1 MINSLIF
8 KGDSKVRDVI
18 MVLVIVVAFFMLT
31 QDKIKNEDN
40 GYLRE
45 VEHISAAKVVVQ
57 EVTVSNSLPYI
68 HKSTKPFEVYVN
80 MEKYKS
86 KDYNGKKAIALG
98 TAYVNFT
105 VFLGDKQIYEF
116 KEDENKILGSGGGSV
131 FSIIDLP
138 KNINNDKIRI
148 VFTPIIPLESYLI
161 QPIVFADRSNIVLE
175 CISEDYPSIILLFLL
190 FFLFIVIVVIYLA
203 SYKIDTY
210 RKRLLGISLS
220 SFVIGIYVFA
230 NLNVSTYIFSEY
242 VGLLYFME
250 YVSLMFFP
258 YPLIKFIEDDV
269 NPVMKRIMKV
279 CSIVIFINFFAQFTL
294 VCFKI
299 IEFRQ
304 LLPITHMITI
314 LIFANI
320 FLCIL
325 FSEFENKKQKLI
337 LLLSVA
343 PEYISMIILYFRYR
357 FYDNSFF
364 IRIFAFTMLLFVLVQ
379 LYMFII
385 NYIQMSK
392 ENLFIKVYRKMTSID
407 TLTGL
412 NNRYALNNA
421 LEEIRANP
429 TKVTVISIDMNNL
442 KIIND
447 TLGHAFGDKAIIE
460 VGNYLTE
467 NIPNSQV
474 YRIGGDEF
482 LVLSKDVLNEEEI
495 YELNLKK
502 IYIEEVSDLMDI
514 TFSIGMCVYDMVN
527 VQSID
532 EAIIVSDM
540 RMYEN
545 KESLKSQRK
554 KRYIFTRK

>member
-8 KGDSKVRDVI
+8 KRDSRVRAVI
-18 MVLVIVVAFFMLT
+18 MVLIMIIASILLT
-31 QDKIKNEDN
+31 QDKVKNEDN

-45 VEHISAAKVVVQ
+45 VEELSIAKVVVQ
-57 EVTVSNSLPYI
+57 EVTVSKSLPYI
-68 HKSTKPFEVYVN
+68 HKSTEPFEVYLD

-86 KDYNGKKAIALG
+86 KDYNGKKAIGLG
-98 TAYVNFT
+98 TSYLNFI
-105 VFLGDKQIYEF
+105 VYMGDKQIYEF
-116 KEDENKILGSGGGSV
+116 KEDENKVLGSGGGSI

-138 KNINNDKIRI
+138 KNINDDMIKIE
-148 VFTPIIPLESYLI
+148 FTPIIPLESYLI
-161 QPIVFADRSNIVLE
+161 QPLIFGDRSNIVLST
-175 CISEDYPSIILLFLL
+175 ISEDYPSTILVFLL
-190 FFLFIVIVVIYLA
+190 FFLFIVIIVIYLA

-230 NLNVSTYIFSEY
+230 NLNISTYIFSEY
-242 VGLLYFME
+242 IGLLYFME

-258 YPLIKFIEDDV
+258 YPLIKFIEDDL

-279 CSIVIFINFFAQFTL
+279 CSTVIFINFFVQFIL

-299 IEFRQ
+299 IEYRQ
-304 LLPITHMITI
+304 LLLITHMIAI

-320 FLCIL
+320 LFCIL
-325 FSEFENKKQKLI
+325 FSEFENKKQKWI
-337 LLLSVA
+337 ILLSVTPA
-343 PEYISMIILYFRYR
+343 YVSMVILYLRYK

-364 IRIFAFTMLLFVLVQ
+364 IRVFAFTMLLFVFVQ
-379 LYMFII
+379 LYMFIV
-385 NYIQMSK
+385 NYVQMSK
-392 ENLFIKVYRKMTSID
+392 DNLLIKVYRRMTSID

-412 NNRYALNNA
+412 HNRYALNND
-421 LEEIRANP
+421 LEEIKSNP

-442 KIIND
+442 KVIND
-447 TLGHAFGDKAIIE
+447 NLGHAFGDKAIIE
-460 VGNYLTE
+460 VGNYLSE
-467 NIPNSQV
+467 NIPNSKV

-482 LVLSKDVLNEEEI
+482 LVLSKDVLDEEEI
-495 YELNLKK
+495 LKLNLRE
-502 IYIEEVSDLMDI
+502 IYIEEISEMMDI

-545 KESLKSQRK
+545 KEKLKKIRK
-554 KRYIFTRK
+554 KRYTFTRY

>member
-8 KGDSKVRDVI
+8 KRNSKFRDII
-18 MVLVIVVAFFMLT
+18 MVFVIIIAFFSLI
-31 QDKIKNEDN
+31 QDKKKNEDN
-40 GYLRE
+40 GYLME
-45 VEHISAAKVVVQ
+45 VEYLSSAKVVVD
-57 EVTVSNSLPYI
+57 EVTVSKSLPYI
-68 HKSTKPFEVYVN
+68 HNSTKPFEVYVN

-86 KDYNGKKAIALG
+86 KDYDGRKAIALG
-98 TAYVNFT
+98 TSYVNFT
-105 VFLGDKQIYEF
+105 VYLGKKQIYEF
-116 KEDENKILGSGGGSV
+116 KEDKSKLLGSGGGSV

-138 KNINNDKIRI
+138 KNVNNDTIKI

-161 QPIVFADRSNIVLE
+161 QPITFADRSSIVLSL
-175 CISEDYPSIILLFLL
+175 ISADYPSIILVCLL
-190 FFLFIVIVVIYLA
+190 FFLFIIILVIYLA
-203 SYKIDTY
+203 SYKIDAY

-242 VGLLYFME
+242 IGLLYYIE

-279 CSIVIFINFFAQFTL
+279 CSVVIFINFFAQFSL
-294 VCFKI
+294 VSLKI

-304 LLPITHMITI
+304 LLLITHMITI

-320 FLCIL
+320 LLCIL
-325 FSEFENKKQKLI
+325 FSEFENKKQKWI

-343 PEYISMIILYFRYR
+343 PEYVSMIILYFRYR

-364 IRIFAFTMLLFVLVQ
+364 IRVFAFTMLLFVLVQ

-392 ENLFIKVYRKMTSID
+392 DNLLIKVYRKMTSID

-421 LEEIRANP
+421 LEEIRVNP

-442 KIIND
+442 KMIND

-460 VGNYLTE
+460 VGNYLSE
-467 NIPNSQV
+467 NIPNSKV

-482 LVLSKDVLNEEEI
+482 LVLSKDILDEEEVLK
-495 YELNLKK
+495 LNLKE
-502 IYIEEVSDLMDI
+502 IYIEEVSEVMDI
-514 TFSIGMCVYDMVN
+514 TFSIGMCIYDMVN

-545 KESLKSQRK
+545 KERLKSQRK
-554 KRYIFTRK
+554 KRYIFTR